1 MQVCPCTESPQLVSS
16 SEIAGL
22 SPPRVGGVLGR
33 ESGQQLTRHVGCV
46 GDVGRDLLA
55 FQK

>member
-1 MQVCPCTESPQLVSS
+1 MQVCPCAESLQLVSS

-22 SPPRVGGVLGR
+22 SPPQVGGVLGR
-33 ESGQQLTRHVGCV
+33 ESGQQLTRHVGCG
-46 GDVGRDLLA
+46 GDAGRDLLA